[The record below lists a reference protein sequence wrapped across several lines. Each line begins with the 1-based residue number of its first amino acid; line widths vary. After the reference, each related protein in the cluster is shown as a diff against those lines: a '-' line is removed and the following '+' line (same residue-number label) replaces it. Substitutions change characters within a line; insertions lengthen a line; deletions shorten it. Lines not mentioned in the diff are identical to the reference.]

1 MKQRSLRFGLKWRA
15 ALLLAF
21 LLTAVIAV
29 LSLLVLAGIRED
41 QRQRLEQMLA
51 AEAETANLRVR
62 QEALTSGSLD
72 PDAFMEL
79 SGQDLAVNLGA
90 ESGLPVTLYKLDG
103 SLAGTSLPFQPKADV
118 QDALAYTAKGQ
129 SAYITQGDQLLYL
142 APLYTMDQQPAGTV
156 QFHMS
161 LAEQHAFYERIQRL
175 FWLVGAAVLVG
186 GFLLGYLYVWR
197 QANVITRLNRA
208 AMRIGEGEYLREPT
222 VRRKDELGELA
233 LGIYEMSGK
242 IATTHA
248 QLTDEKSKLIEAVT
262 RLQELEQQQ
271 KLFIGNI
278 SHELK
283 TPLTSILAYTDL
295 LNMYRDDPAL
305 LDEACRQ
312 IGMEA
317 ERLYA
322 LVEKALKLSSM
333 DVYDFETKAAS
344 VDLKPLL
351 EDATAR
357 LQAKA
362 EQQGIQ
368 IVTDLQDGKVWA
380 DADNVMHM
388 VMNLLD
394 NAVKYNKPGG
404 KVFLSNEAVSVTDG
418 TDRMQITVRDTG
430 IGIPPGAQARI
441 FDPFYTVSSDRSR
454 AHGGTGLGLSL
465 VRSLAEKQH
474 GSVKLAA
481 SGPEGS
487 TFVIELPLE
496 RPQPAG
502 SGG

>member
-1 MKQRSLRFGLKWRA
+1 M
-15 ALLLAF
+15 
-21 LLTAVIAV
+21 
-29 LSLLVLAGIRED
+29 
-41 QRQRLEQMLA
+41 
-51 AEAETANLRVR
+51 
-62 QEALTSGSLD
+62 
-72 PDAFMEL
+72 
-79 SGQDLAVNLGA
+79 
-90 ESGLPVTLYKLDG
+90 DG
-103 SLAGTSLPFQPKADV
+103 TLAGTSLPFQPKVDV

-142 APLYTMDQQPAGTV
+142 ASLYTMDQQPVGTV
-156 QFHMS
+156 QFHVS
-161 LAEQHAFYERIQRL
+161 LAEQQAFYERIRRL
-175 FWLVGAAVLVG
+175 FWLVGGAVLVG

-233 LGIYEMSGK
+233 LGIFEMSGK

-271 KLFIGNI
+271 ELFIGNI

-295 LNMYRDDPAL
+295 LDMYRDDPAL

-322 LVEKALKLSSM
+322 LVEKSLKLSSM
-333 DVYDFETKAAS
+333 DVYEFETHAAS

-351 EDATAR
+351 EEAAAR
-357 LQAKA
+357 LQARA

-380 DADNVMHM
+380 DANNVMHM
-388 VMNLLD
+388 VMDLLD
-394 NAVKYNKPGG
+394 NAVKYNRPDANHGQG
-404 KVFLSNEAVSVTDG
+404 YRYRHSA
-418 TDRMQITVRDTG
+418 
-430 IGIPPGAQARI
+430 
-441 FDPFYTVSSDRSR
+441 
-454 AHGGTGLGLSL
+454 GGTGLHL
-465 VRSLAEKQH
+465 
-474 GSVKLAA
+474 
-481 SGPEGS
+481 
-487 TFVIELPLE
+487 
-496 RPQPAG
+496 
-502 SGG
+502 